1 MRKMAEALKRTCSL
15 CMLFVA
21 LSVIAILAMSS
32 AVAAQ
37 VVKQT
42 TVAGYSPEEALRLGE
57 RMYRDG
63 ILPSGEPMQAI
74 VKGDIPM
81 TGSEFT
87 CANCH
92 QRSGF
97 GSLEGTVRTS
107 PINGAQLYSPLSRFK
122 GVPLSRRSVAVQE
135 AELFRPAYTD
145 ETLARA
151 MRTGQ
156 YPNGKQMSDTMPLYF
171 LNDRDMAILV
181 YYLKNLST
189 GNEPGVTDT
198 TLRFATVVTEDAAKA
213 DREAMLAPLQFYIR
227 NWRISRTMERS
238 TRTTAFVQEGSFG
251 DLRTMSLSVWELKG
265 RAETWRGQL
274 EEYYRREPVFALL
287 GGITAGSWAPIQKF
301 CDDHKVPAIFP
312 ITDHPVLSANGG
324 YTFYLSRGLA
334 QEAEAAAR
342 YLHTREDLPK
352 DLSVVQVFRNDL
364 SGTAFAKAFQ
374 ETWTGL
380 GHALPEDRALERNA
394 RLTERFWKTVHD
406 KHKVVLLWLNAD
418 DFPDLATLAMA
429 NSMPETVVA
438 SYSLLGD
445 RIYGLPEKQ
454 RASVYVTYPY
464 ALPQE
469 SKVYRTNIEA
479 ALRKNAIPITN
490 LEIELKMYSLFS
502 IVSGPISRMR
512 TYVYRDYFIEMLE
525 ATPDMSMTPAVFP
538 RLSFGTGQRYASKG
552 CYVVQVSGGP
562 QPELVKRSDWI
573 IY

>member
-1 MRKMAEALKRTCSL
+1 MPPALWKACVCVLIGVASSTAFLAAER
-15 CMLFVA
+15 
-21 LSVIAILAMSS
+21 

-37 VVKQT
+37 TMPQT
-42 TVAGYSPEEALRLGE
+42 KVAGYAPEEALRLGE

-63 ILPSGEPMQAI
+63 ILPSGEPLQAI

-122 GVPLSRRSVAVQE
+122 GVPLSRRSAAVPE

-145 ETLARA
+145 ETLAHA

-171 LNDRDMAILV
+171 LSDRDMAILV
-181 YYLKNLST
+181 YYLKNLSI

-198 TLRFATVVTEDAAKA
+198 TLRFATVVTDEVAKD

-227 NWRISRTMERS
+227 NWRLSRTMERS
-238 TRTTAFVQEGSFG
+238 ARTTAFVQEGSFG

-265 RAETWRGQL
+265 PAETWRGQL

-287 GGITAGSWAPIQKF
+287 GGITTGSWAEVQKF
-301 CDDHKVPAIFP
+301 CDDHRVPAIFP
-312 ITDHPVLSANGG
+312 ITDHPGLNANGG

-334 QEAEAAAR
+334 QEAETAAR
-342 YLHTREDLPK
+342 FLHSRDDLPK
-352 DLSVVQVFRNDL
+352 DNSVVQVFRNDR
-364 SGTAFAKAFQ
+364 SGRALAKAFQ

-380 GHALPEDRALERNA
+380 GHALPEERALGLNVGM
-394 RLTERFWKTVHD
+394 TEGFWKSLKGTHQ
-406 KHKVVLLWLNAD
+406 VVLMWLNKD
-418 DFPDLATLAMA
+418 DFPDLENLAKTH
-429 NSMPETVVA
+429 SMPDMVLA
-438 SYSLLGD
+438 SFSLLGS
-445 RIYGLPEKQ
+445 RMYTLPEKQ
-454 RASVYVTYPY
+454 RAAVYVTYPY

-469 SKVYRTNIEA
+469 AKVYRTNIEA

-490 LEIELKMYSLFS
+490 LDVELKMYSLFS
-502 IVSGPISRMR
+502 IISGPLSRMR

-525 ATPDMSMTPAVFP
+525 ATADMSMTPAVFP

-552 CYVVQVSGGP
+552 CYIVQVNAGP

-573 IY
+573 LH